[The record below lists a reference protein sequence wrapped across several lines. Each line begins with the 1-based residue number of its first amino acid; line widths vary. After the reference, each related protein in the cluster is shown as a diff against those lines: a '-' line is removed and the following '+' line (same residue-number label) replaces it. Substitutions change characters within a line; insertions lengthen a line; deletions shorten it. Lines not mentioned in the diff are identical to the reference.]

1 VQNRTAD
8 TSRPSGVDSAI
19 THSSYLSSRQ
29 LLFINSS
36 PEQATGKNV
45 KNQHTNF
52 IPILDNT
59 SPLTPRIVHLER
71 AHIAHV
77 AIRRVRNVHYQRHRC
92 RRRNIPCA
100 AVATKE
106 NRPIVQPRVHKS
118 VDVRHS
124 REIRAIG
131 DREQATL
138 VRGHEGGA
146 VGPILADVLVQ
157 CVGAGVDRE
166 DDVYVALGLGERVEG
181 QILEIF
187 AAVDEG
193 EDFRKGDFAGGW
205 VDADEGI
212 GVGGDV
218 I

>member
-1 VQNRTAD
+1 
-8 TSRPSGVDSAI
+8 
-19 THSSYLSSRQ
+19 
-29 LLFINSS
+29 
-36 PEQATGKNV
+36 
-45 KNQHTNF
+45 
-52 IPILDNT
+52 
-59 SPLTPRIVHLER
+59 
-71 AHIAHV
+71 
-77 AIRRVRNVHYQRHRC
+77 
-92 RRRNIPCA
+92 
-100 AVATKE
+100 
-106 NRPIVQPRVHKS
+106 
-118 VDVRHS
+118 
-124 REIRAIG
+124 
-131 DREQATL
+131 
-138 VRGHEGGA
+138 
-146 VGPILADVLVQ
+146 VLVQ